1 MSKQKLLEQTIES
14 SGKSQRRWHRRVPYV
29 MQLSAVECGAAC
41 LAMILCYY
49 GRKTTVSELREREG
63 IGRDGLSAATIVKT
77 AQRYGLRAR
86 GVALRDNDFRYIPL
100 PAILHWEF
108 NHFVILERW
117 TPKYA
122 EIVDPALGHR
132 RIKAAEFDTS
142 FTGVVITLEPG
153 VQFRRYAPPTK
164 LSIRGYMARYAMLA
178 PVSLVQILI
187 ASLLLQLFG
196 LGAPVLTKI
205 IVDNVLPHHMLSV
218 LPLLIIGMLIFCLS
232 QLVIMQLR
240 SSILLYLQGKVDSS
254 MVLGFVEHMLTLSL
268 PYFQQR
274 SSGDLLAR
282 LSSNSVLR
290 DTLSNQLVSSLL
302 DGIFVLA
309 YLILLMVLSRTFGL
323 VVLGI
328 ACVQI
333 LLLLLVQRPIRE
345 LAGLELQA
353 QGKAQG
359 YIVEMLNGIATLKAA
374 GVEQRSLARW
384 SNLFFAQLNAS
395 IRRGY
400 LSMVIET
407 LMTTLNTLS
416 PLILLWIGA
425 TQILQGTM
433 QVGTM
438 LALNALAASFLA
450 PLSSIVSSAQQLQ
463 LVRSHLE
470 RIADVMQAEPEQQL
484 ETVQPAP
491 QLTGRIT
498 LEQVAFRYDAQ
509 AGDVL
514 KNISLQIEPGQKV
527 AIVGRTGSGKSTL
540 GKLLLGLYVP
550 TQGEIRYDGI
560 PLRMLNYQSVRTQFG
575 VVMQDAVIFGDTIRQ
590 NIAFNNPDMDMAR
603 IVEVTKM
610 AALHEDISQM
620 PMGYETFV
628 AEGGSA
634 LSGGQRQRLALA
646 RALAHAPVI
655 LLLDEATSSLDVTT
669 EQTVEQNL
677 SAVPCTQIIIAHR
690 LSTVRHADVILVLDG
705 GNIVERGTH
714 HELLQKNGYYAK
726 LIQNQLSENE
736 EKIAS
741 HPFFLKDGA

>member
-1 MSKQKLLEQTIES
+1 
-14 SGKSQRRWHRRVPYV
+14 
-29 MQLSAVECGAAC
+29 
-41 LAMILCYY
+41 
-49 GRKTTVSELREREG
+49 
-63 IGRDGLSAATIVKT
+63 
-77 AQRYGLRAR
+77 
-86 GVALRDNDFRYIPL
+86 
-100 PAILHWEF
+100 
-108 NHFVILERW
+108 
-117 TPKYA
+117 
-122 EIVDPALGHR
+122 
-132 RIKAAEFDTS
+132 
-142 FTGVVITLEPG
+142 
-153 VQFRRYAPPTK
+153 
-164 LSIRGYMARYAMLA
+164 MARYAMLA
-178 PVSLVQILI
+178 PASLVQILI

-196 LGAPVLTKI
+196 LGGPILTKI

-218 LPLLIIGMLIFCLS
+218 LPLLIIGMLVFCLS

-240 SSILLYLQGKVDSS
+240 SSILLYLQGKVDAS
-254 MVLGFVEHMLTLSL
+254 MVLGFVEHLLTLSL

-309 YLILLMVLSRTFGL
+309 YLILLMVLSLSFGL
-323 VVLGI
+323 IVLGI
-328 ACVQI
+328 AFVQI
-333 LLLLLVQRPIRE
+333 LLLLLVQKPIRE

-491 QLTGRIT
+491 RLTGRIT

-560 PLRMLNYQSVRTQFG
+560 PLRMLNYQSVRSQFG

-610 AALHEDISQM
+610 AALHEDICQM

-690 LSTVRHADVILVLDG
+690 LSTVRHANVILVLDG
-705 GNIVERGTH
+705 GSIVERGTH

-726 LIQNQLSENE
+726 LIQSQLSENE
-736 EKIAS
+736 EKITS
-741 HPFFLKDGA
+741 RPFFLKDGA